1 MTAPMMT
8 ERTILMLAFPGAQI
22 LDITGPLQMFAAA
35 NDEIDSGHY
44 RVEITAPRPGPF
56 VTSSGMQLI
65 ADLSFDEIDDT
76 RLAATHTLMVAGGD
90 EGVRRELERGVITT
104 LVRRAP
110 GLAGRVASV
119 CTGALVLAAA
129 GLLDGRRATT
139 HWQSVDILKRMFPRV
154 QVDGDAIHIRDGDI
168 WTSAGVTAGIDLAL
182 AMIEADH
189 GRDVSLALARRHV
202 VFRIRPGGQCQFSTE
217 MQAQFAADD
226 RLTQLA
232 EKIAAEPAADWRTE
246 SLAAEANVSIRTL
259 TRLFRR
265 SLDMSPAK
273 FVERVRVDKARRA
286 LVETPSPVTSIAEA
300 CGFGTLRRMDRAF
313 DRAIATTPSAF
324 RARFKA

>member
-1 MTAPMMT
+1 MIT

-22 LDITGPLQMFAAA
+22 LDITGPLQILAAA
-35 NDEIDSGHY
+35 NCEIEFGRY
-44 RVEITAPRPGPF
+44 RIEIAAPQPGPF
-56 VTSSGMQLI
+56 TTSSGLQLV
-65 ADLSFDEIDDT
+65 ADLSFDDIDDA

-90 EGVRRELERGVITT
+90 EGVRRQLESGAITA
-104 LVRRAP
+104 LVRRAS
-110 GLAGRVASV
+110 GRAQRVASV
-119 CTGALVLAAA
+119 CTGAFILAAA
-129 GLLDGRRATT
+129 GLLDGRRAAT
-139 HWQSVDILKRMFPRV
+139 HWQSVDILARSYPQVR
-154 QVDGDAIHIRDGDI
+154 VDGDAIHVRDGDV

-182 AMIEADH
+182 AMVESDH

-202 VFRIRPGGQCQFSTE
+202 VFRIRPGGQSQFSAE

-226 RLTQLA
+226 RLAHLA
-232 EKIAAEPAADWRTE
+232 EKIAAEPAGDWRTE

-265 SLDMSPAK
+265 TLDMSPAK

-286 LVETPSPVTSIAEA
+286 LVETPSPVSSIAEA

-324 RARFKA
+324 RARFKT

>member
-1 MTAPMMT
+1 M
-8 ERTILMLAFPGAQI
+8 
-22 LDITGPLQMFAAA
+22 
-35 NDEIDSGHY
+35 Y
-44 RVEITAPRPGPF
+44 
-56 VTSSGMQLI
+56 
-65 ADLSFDEIDDT
+65 
-76 RLAATHTLMVAGGD
+76 
-90 EGVRRELERGVITT
+90 
-104 LVRRAP
+104 
-110 GLAGRVASV
+110 
-119 CTGALVLAAA
+119 
-129 GLLDGRRATT
+129 
-139 HWQSVDILKRMFPRV
+139 PRV
-154 QVDGDAIHIRDGDI
+154 QVDGDAIHIRDGDV

-226 RLTQLA
+226 RLAQLA

-286 LVETPSPVTSIAEA
+286 LVETPSPVSSIAEA

-313 DRAIATTPSAF
+313 DRAVATTPSAF
-324 RARFKA
+324 RARFKT